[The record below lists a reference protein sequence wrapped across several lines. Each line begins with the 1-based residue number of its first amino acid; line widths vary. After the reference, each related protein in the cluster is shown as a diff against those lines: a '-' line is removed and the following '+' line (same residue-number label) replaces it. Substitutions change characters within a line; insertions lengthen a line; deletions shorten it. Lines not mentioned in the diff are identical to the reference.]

1 MIAVKS
7 IFRVFILLF
16 VLSMAS
22 PSFLH
27 SQELDLS
34 RNFGWASQT
43 RGGYGGKII
52 RVTNLKSSGPG
63 SLLEAIKT
71 RGKRI
76 VVFEVSGEIDL
87 NGGIWVLNIP
97 NLTILGQTA
106 PSPGITIRNGSFMI
120 RTNELIIQHLRFR
133 MGTTKVNRSL
143 DVMTTDRAS
152 SNIIIDHCSLMWAVD
167 ENLSAS
173 GPSFSGN
180 TPEEWRKNTS
190 HNITFSNNIIGEGL
204 SRSVHRKGEHSMG
217 TLVSNNVTNILIMRN
232 LYTCN
237 NDRNPLFAGGVEGI
251 YLNNYIYNPGIRSI
265 WHAISDNQWKGKKK
279 QTTKLSV
286 IGNILQKG
294 RDTDPGV
301 YFFLGGNG
309 PLRLY
314 LDDNKVFNYD
324 GVPSNQLYKGDANK
338 LIKTKEVWYS
348 NLITLKAENLK
359 DYILENVGAR
369 PWDRDSEDQRIIND
383 VRGKKGHIISSE
395 REVMSNIKA
404 KSNYSKFVESDWDM
418 KTLRKKR

>member
-1 MIAVKS
+1 MIAVNS
-7 IFRVFILLF
+7 IFRVFMLLF
-16 VLSMAS
+16 VVTMAS

-34 RNFGWASQT
+34 QNFGWASQT
-43 RGGYGGKII
+43 RGGYGGRIVK
-52 RVTNLKSSGPG
+52 VTNLNTSGPG
-63 SLLEAIKT
+63 SFLNAIKVK
-71 RGKRI
+71 GKKTI
-76 VVFEVSGEIDL
+76 VFEVSGDIDMQ
-87 NGGIWVLNIP
+87 GKYWVIEDP
-97 NLTILGQTA
+97 YITIAGQTA
-106 PSPGITIRNGSFMI
+106 PSPGITLKNGSL
-120 RTNELIIQHLRFR
+120 RVYTHDVIIQHIRIR
-133 MGTTKVNRSL
+133 TGAGKVNRSL
-143 DVMTTDRAS
+143 DGLTTDRGAY
-152 SNIIIDHCSLMWAVD
+152 NIIIDHCSLMWAID

-204 SRSVHRKGEHSMG
+204 SKSVHTKGEHSMG
-217 TLVSNNVTNILIMRN
+217 TLVNNNVTNIIIMRN
-232 LYTCN
+232 LYTNN

-265 WHAISDNQWKGKKK
+265 WHAIGENQWKGKVK

-294 RDTDPGV
+294 RDTKPDV
-301 YFFLGGNG
+301 HFFLAGKG
-309 PLRLY
+309 PLNLY
-314 LDDNKVFNYD
+314 LEDNKVYD
-324 GVPSNQLYKGDANK
+324 VNGNPSNTIYKGDQRYLDK
-338 LIKTKEVWYS
+338 SRKVWTS
-348 NLITLKAENLK
+348 GLITLKAENLK

-395 REVMSNIKA
+395 REVMLNIKA